1 MLVNQKIDPQAID
14 LSVTVN
20 TPQIDNNSTT
30 LQDNLSYF
38 VNEQNLIGYQNG
50 RQKVIALYDV
60 ISIHTQDKKVIC
72 ETNQGN
78 YRLKKR
84 LYEIKSILPQRV
96 FIQVS
101 SSEIVNF
108 SCIQEFALTRN
119 GIYQIIFKNGHT
131 TYSSRRYMQKI
142 KKEFL
147 S

>member
-1 MLVNQKIDPQAID
+1 MLVNQKIDPQAVD

>member
-1 MLVNQKIDPQAID
+1 MLVNQKIDPNAYD
-14 LSVTVN
+14 LSITVN
-20 TPQIDNNSTT
+20 TPKIDKNSTT

-38 VNEQNLIGYQNG
+38 VNDQNLIGYQNG

-78 YRLKKR
+78 YHLKKR